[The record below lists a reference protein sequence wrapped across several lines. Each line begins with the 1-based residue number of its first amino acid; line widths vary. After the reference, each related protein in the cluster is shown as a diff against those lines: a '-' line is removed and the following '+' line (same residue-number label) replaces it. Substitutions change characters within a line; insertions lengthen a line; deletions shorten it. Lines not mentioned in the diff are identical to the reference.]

1 MSWMARTLTNRDLGA
16 RGGGFQSHHK
26 EPDMGLLDGLLG
38 GGMRRGGMSPLT
50 MALLG
55 LLAYKTMKGKNLS
68 DMFGANAGGQ
78 AGAGQGGP
86 AQGGLGGLLQG
97 GLGGLLGGGGI
108 LSGGLNDLLKQFQ
121 NSGQGEKA
129 QSWVSTGQNQPI
141 EPSELQ
147 NALGEERIAWL
158 MQQTGLSREEL
169 LDGLSRELP
178 EAVDKLTPQGRLPEE
193 PGSTNIA
200 SSTVRPN

>member
-1 MSWMARTLTNRDLGA
+1 
-16 RGGGFQSHHK
+16 
-26 EPDMGLLDGLLG
+26 MGLLDGLLG

-68 DMFGANAGGQ
+68 DMFGGGAGGQ
-78 AGAGQGGP
+78 AAPGQGP
-86 AQGGLGGLLQG
+86 AQGGFGQGGLGGLLQG

-121 NSGQGEKA
+121 NNGQGDKA

-141 EPSELQ
+141 QPDELE
-147 NALGEERIAWL
+147 NALGEERVAWL

-169 LDGLSRELP
+169 LEGLSRELP
-178 EAVDKLTPQGRLPEE
+178 DAVDKLTPQGRVPAEA
-193 PGSTNIA
+193 GSTNIA
-200 SSTVRPN
+200 SSTVTPN

>member
-1 MSWMARTLTNRDLGA
+1 
-16 RGGGFQSHHK
+16 
-26 EPDMGLLDGLLG
+26 MGLLDGLLG

-68 DMFGANAGGQ
+68 DMFGGNAGRQG
-78 AGAGQGGP
+78 GTGQG
-86 AQGGLGGLLQG
+86 GGLGGLLQG

-108 LSGGLNDLLKQFQ
+108 LSGGLSDLLKQFQ
-121 NSGQGEKA
+121 NSGQGDKA
-129 QSWVSTGQNQPI
+129 ASWVSTGQNQPI
-141 EPSELQ
+141 QPGELES
-147 NALGEERIAWL
+147 ALGEERIAWL
-158 MQQTGLSREEL
+158 MQQTGLSRQEL
-169 LDGLSRELP
+169 LEGLSRELP